1 MSQEEMLAQNKSKPQ
16 GESSEDDDE
25 IKIKSPKRFS
35 ALKGRLLKRDRSRFD
50 KYIQSTTTHGVVYI
64 FIGKSRIRR
73 LFWLLI
79 VLTAAVGCLYNVI
92 NRIIFLANVPESTTI
107 SVKELDK
114 VDFPAVTLCNQN
126 LVKKSYLDQL
136 SVNLGS
142 VIRGAYYTQ
151 GAESECNAALENFD
165 VNDLPQNESFSDLIW
180 QGRHTAEETIFNCRF
195 MGRECNSSDF
205 IPTLTPSGVCYTFN
219 GGRDEPILKTNGTGT
234 RHALSFLVSIIQ
246 NEYSVAQNHD
256 AGIKIAVHPQ
266 SEPPQPDELGIAVA
280 PGKNAFISVRQT
292 NVENKSSKRRCK
304 DASDTTSFN
313 FLQGEF
319 PYSVSACQIDCLRS
333 NIVRNCNCLGAGMAQ
348 SISTKSKFYTLR
360 NCTVNDI
367 CCQVTEMTYTSPC
380 DCQNACSKT
389 LYTTSASYSEFPANY
404 AARDLVNS
412 FFNISFDAAI
422 FKENFL
428 SVNIYFETLTVE
440 EQITSNAYGVV
451 ALLSDIG
458 GQLGLFLGA
467 SVISVLEFLT
477 WLVDETKDRC
487 FGLSERKITS
497 KVKSLTAAAKGIHK
511 HKQAKQTNNKGQVI
525 NTANQGIDD
534 YREFETLLQ

>member
-35 ALKGRLLKRDRSRFD
+35 AFKGRLLKRDRSRFD

-114 VDFPAVTLCNQN
+114 VDFPAVTLCNLN

-136 SVNLGS
+136 SVNLGK

-180 QGRHTAEETIFNCRF
+180 QGRHTAEETIFNCRI

-234 RHALSFLVSIIQ
+234 RHALSFLVSVIQ
-246 NEYSVAQNHD
+246 HEYSVAQNHD

-367 CCQVTEMTYTSPC
+367 CCQITEMTHTSPC

-525 NTANQGIDD
+525 NTANQGVDD